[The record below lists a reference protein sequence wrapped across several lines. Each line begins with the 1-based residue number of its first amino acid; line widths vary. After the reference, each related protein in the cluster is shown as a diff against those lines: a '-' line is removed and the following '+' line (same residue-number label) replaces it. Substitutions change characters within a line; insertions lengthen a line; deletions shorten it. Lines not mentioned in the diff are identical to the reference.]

1 MSNFP
6 CSFLVLKEAY
16 AQPQFYKE
24 VDESELEFHFVD
36 FQQKKPIR
44 LKVELSEASH
54 FEQWFYQ
61 DAPTI
66 LSSDEYYKSLA
77 QLLTYLAKA
86 EQNKVVF
93 SRAQLFDLALK
104 PLELFEKLC
113 EAYPAAAVYLFS
125 HPTCGTWLG
134 ASPETLLTFKGQT
147 LETAS
152 LAGTLIYKDLGDFGE
167 KEKLEQ
173 EIVTNYII
181 ETLNSVPGISNL
193 EKSPRKTIRAGNLKH
208 LYTAIKGRS
217 TVPLPLDM
225 LLEKLHPTPAVA
237 GNPKNEALELIS
249 SLEQYD
255 RSYYTGYFGLKN
267 GREGHFW
274 VNLRCAQLISAK
286 QICLYAGGGIIAAS
300 VPESEWNETENKMQ
314 TILNVMR

>member
-1 MSNFP
+1 MSYFTS
-6 CSFLVLKEAY
+6 SFLVLKKAHEQ
-16 AQPQFYKE
+16 AQHYRE

-44 LKVELSEASH
+44 LKVELTASSH

-61 DAPTI
+61 KAPAI
-66 LSSDEYYKSLA
+66 LSSDQYFKSLER
-77 QLLTYLAKA
+77 LLTYLAKA

-113 EAYPAAAVYLFS
+113 KAYPAATVYLFS

-134 ASPETLLTFKGQT
+134 ASPETLLTFKGQV

-152 LAGTLIYKDLGDFGE
+152 LAGTLAYNESVNFGE

-173 EIVTNYII
+173 DIVTNYII
-181 ETLNSVPGISNL
+181 ETLNSVPGISHL
-193 EKSPRKTIRAGNLKH
+193 EKSQRQTVRAGNLKH
-208 LYTAIKGRS
+208 LFTAIKGRS
-217 TVPLPLDM
+217 IAPLPLDA

-237 GNPKNEALELIS
+237 GNPKNEALELITA
-249 SLEQYD
+249 LEQYD
-255 RSYYTGYFGLKN
+255 RSYYTGYFGLKKEK
-267 GREGHFW
+267 EGHFW
-274 VNLRCAQLISAK
+274 VNLRCAQIISSG
-286 QICLYAGGGIIAAS
+286 QICLYAGGGIISAS
-300 VPESEWNETENKMQ
+300 EPQLEWRETESKMQ